1 MEVFTQKEK
10 EILKGFKNQ
19 GMGYKEAMA
28 NLASIKLGY
37 QEVPMQSEAA
47 QKDNLFD
54 KAESGF
60 SFGETFDDIKG
71 IGSDISNTI
80 REGGED
86 FAQAGSLTDRGEQS
100 AGSGLL
106 QRTGALM
113 GTIGGVGVDI
123 LKGLGKASISQKNE
137 EGFAQTVQDISQ
149 SDLAQKIG
157 GGVDFIKENIPLSD
171 EAKRNVDAGFK
182 ILEGGTAATGLVG
195 VRAGLIRGTEI
206 GRDVVKTGGEIV
218 REFEVPEFKF
228 TTPENLPKISSPFK
242 PDPRAVKDLT
252 KPEISIG
259 ITPAFK
265 TALAGNKD
273 ILKQYLDESIA
284 TFDNPNAN
292 VFTLA
297 RDRVDKAMDSV
308 DKALKETGGDIG
320 EIRNTFNTI
329 KPNLSLTK
337 SELDSFTSKVKE
349 RLGVV
354 IQKTDEGIELIS
366 DAASNRIVRLSASDR
381 EALRNAYEDLSSIQT
396 GTKQTVLDARVN
408 LDSRIK
414 WDTLNNDPLGTQV
427 ENILKGTRG
436 GLKDILNDG
445 LTPEQVAKSDRY
457 GELLDV
463 VSGYR
468 QASSK
473 GNNIEYFLMRVYG
486 TRGTQA
492 LEVMDQI
499 QEISGINLLAD
510 ATAIRLAEKVASPDK
525 VSRLRQAI
533 EGAGLNAI
541 EKAPGGGLLK
551 GASETLDNIRTYIG
565 TKKGVSP
572 EIEKAYEVYDILMDM
587 DI

>member
-113 GTIGGVGVDI
+113 GTIGGVGGDI

-182 ILEGGTAATGLVG
+182 ILEGGTAVTGLVG

-206 GRDVVKTGGEIV
+206 GRDVV
-218 REFEVPEFKF
+218 
-228 TTPENLPKISSPFK
+228 
-242 PDPRAVKDLT
+242 
-252 KPEISIG
+252 
-259 ITPAFK
+259 
-265 TALAGNKD
+265 
-273 ILKQYLDESIA
+273 
-284 TFDNPNAN
+284 
-292 VFTLA
+292 
-297 RDRVDKAMDSV
+297 DR
-308 DKALKETGGDIG
+308 G
-320 EIRNTFNTI
+320 RN
-329 KPNLSLTK
+329 S
-337 SELDSFTSKVKE
+337 
-349 RLGVV
+349 
-354 IQKTDEGIELIS
+354 
-366 DAASNRIVRLSASDR
+366 
-381 EALRNAYEDLSSIQT
+381 
-396 GTKQTVLDARVN
+396 
-408 LDSRIK
+408 
-414 WDTLNNDPLGTQV
+414 
-427 ENILKGTRG
+427 
-436 GLKDILNDG
+436 
-445 LTPEQVAKSDRY
+445 
-457 GELLDV
+457 
-463 VSGYR
+463 
-468 QASSK
+468 
-473 GNNIEYFLMRVYG
+473 
-486 TRGTQA
+486 
-492 LEVMDQI
+492 
-499 QEISGINLLAD
+499 
-510 ATAIRLAEKVASPDK
+510 
-525 VSRLRQAI
+525 
-533 EGAGLNAI
+533 
-541 EKAPGGGLLK
+541 
-551 GASETLDNIRTYIG
+551 
-565 TKKGVSP
+565 
-572 EIEKAYEVYDILMDM
+572 
-587 DI
+587 